1 MHETL
6 ASKVI
11 LVLFGPPC
19 ALAATGCG
27 REHGFA
33 SCRLWTPIAVYISVS
48 QGYEHLALS
57 PNAKLDPRLEASN
70 PKSYALYPEPKV
82 PTPAAP
88 EELKN

>member
-19 ALAATGCG
+19 ALAATGCA

-48 QGYEHLALS
+48 LYTPIIVPLLKHQEVKCLRNEGSAIKHGSASQTQGGG
-57 PNAKLDPRLEASN
+57 N
-70 PKSYALYPEPKV
+70 V
-82 PTPAAP
+82 
-88 EELKN
+88 